1 MVDICNRDKD
11 LINYLYDA
19 INYNHIK
26 IYCINHINFNLKLM
40 FNVLNNERIEYG
52 KYQSIYR

>member
-26 IYCINHINFNLKLM
+26 IYCKSHQLQFKAY
-40 FNVLNNERIEYG
+40 V
-52 KYQSIYR
+52 